1 MDTVEEIVTQG
12 TYLRVA
18 DPTAR
23 AATFAQT
30 DDVVTVTRAAHGHA
44 VGDRIIVDTAVDG
57 AGATGVVEVAT
68 VVDAATFTYAA
79 STSIGTPV
87 SAKAMSY
94 RVMYSADIKSFNG
107 PGGSAAVIDATNL
120 THKAKR
126 KRLGMPDEGQ
136 LQAGV
141 NFVPGNLAQSILREA
156 RRRGTRLDFEL
167 AFTDEAI
174 PTAYIGFKGY
184 VMTFSLSGQLD
195 GLVEGSLTIEID
207 GELTEYQDAE

>member
-23 AATFAQT
+23 TATFAQT
-30 DDVVTVTRAAHGHA
+30 GDEVTVTFAAHGHA
-44 VGDRIIVDTAVDG
+44 VGDRVQVDTAVDG
-57 AGATGVVEVAT
+57 AGATGVFTVTEVPTANT
-68 VVDAATFTYAA
+68 FKYDASA
-79 STSIGTPV
+79 SVGSPV
-87 SAKAMSY
+87 TAKAMSY
-94 RVMYSADIKSFNG
+94 RAMHSADIKSFNG

-120 THKAKR
+120 SHKAKR
-126 KRLGMPDEGQ
+126 KRIGMPDEGQ

-141 NFVPGNLAQSILREA
+141 NFVPGNVAQSVLREA
-156 RRRGTRLDFEL
+156 RRRGTRLSFEL

-195 GLVEGSLTIEID
+195 GLVEGSLTVEID